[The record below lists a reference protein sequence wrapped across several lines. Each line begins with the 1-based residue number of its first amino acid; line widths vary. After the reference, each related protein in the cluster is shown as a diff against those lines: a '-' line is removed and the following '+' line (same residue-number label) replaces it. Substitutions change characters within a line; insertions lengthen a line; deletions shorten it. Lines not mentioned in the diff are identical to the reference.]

1 MLTKTD
7 TLTLDINLDL
17 PETPANPK
25 EKYNTDV
32 IHAETSKLK
41 AFFALLKFRLSALVV
56 FSSAIG
62 YALGVDEITDWKK
75 FTIFCFSS
83 FIITG
88 SANTLNQVIEK
99 EYDKN
104 MKRTKT
110 RPLPTGIISQT
121 EGIIF
126 AVILAIIGGALL
138 ITFVNAFTAA
148 LGLLSLFLYAFVYT
162 PSKRISSFSVFVGAF
177 PGAFPPL
184 IGWVA
189 STGEISQYALILFA
203 IQFIWQFPH
212 FWAIAW
218 LGNDDY
224 VKAGFKM
231 LPSGGK
237 TLRTSI
243 QILTYTMFLLP
254 IGLMPYVY
262 KMAGST
268 SAIIIF
274 VCGLLFLVP
283 AWLLVKKGDN
293 KSALILMFS
302 SFFYLPIV
310 QLALLFDKL

>member
-7 TLTLDINLDL
+7 NLTLDINL
-17 PETPANPK
+17 ETQQKSTETQDIIP
-25 EKYNTDV
+25 V
-32 IHAETSKLK
+32 ETSKLK
-41 AFFALLKFRLSALVV
+41 AFFELLKFRLSALVV

-62 YALGVDEITDWKK
+62 YALGVEQITDWTK
-75 FTIFCFSS
+75 FAIFCFSS

-88 SANTLNQVIEK
+88 AANTLNQVIEK

-104 MKRTKT
+104 MKRTKA
-110 RPLPTGIISQT
+110 RPLPTGVISRT

-126 AVILAIIGGALL
+126 AVILAIIGGVLL
-138 ITFVNAFTAA
+138 VVFVNVFTAA

-162 PSKRISSFSVFVGAF
+162 PSKRISSFSVFIGAF

-189 STGEISQYALILFA
+189 ATGEISQFALILFA

-218 LGNDDY
+218 LGDEDY

-243 QILTYTMFLLP
+243 QILTYTLFLLP
-254 IGLMPYVY
+254 IGLMPYVNG
-262 KMAGST
+262 MAGGV

-274 VCGLLFLVP
+274 ICGLLFLIP
-283 AWLLVKKGDN
+283 AWLLVRKGDN

>member
-1 MLTKTD
+1 MLTNSD
-7 TLTLDINLDL
+7 NVTLDINLEL
-17 PETPANPK
+17 PETPTDK
-25 EKYNTDV
+25 HNTDV

-62 YALGVDEITDWKK
+62 YALGVEQITDWKK
-75 FTIFCFSS
+75 FAVFCFSS

-88 SANTLNQVIEK
+88 SANTINQVIEK

-110 RPLPTGIISQT
+110 RPLPTGVISPA
-121 EGIIF
+121 EGIVF
-126 AVILAIIGGALL
+126 ATILAIIGGALL
-138 ITFVNAFTAA
+138 VTFVNSLTAA
-148 LGLLSLFLYAFVYT
+148 LALLSLFLYAFVYT
-162 PSKRISSFSVFVGAF
+162 PSKRISSSSVFIGAF

-189 STGEISQYALILFA
+189 SNGEITHFALILFA
-203 IQFIWQFPH
+203 IQFLWQFPH

-243 QILTYTMFLLP
+243 QILMYTLFLLP
-254 IGLMPYVY
+254 VGLMPYVY
-262 KMAGST
+262 GMSGKI
-268 SAIIIF
+268 SAIVIF
-274 VCGLLFLVP
+274 AAGLLFLVP

-293 KSALILMFS
+293 KSALFLMFS

>member
-7 TLTLDINLDL
+7 NLTLDINLDL
-17 PETPANPK
+17 PETPTNKK

-62 YALGVDEITDWKK
+62 YALGVEQITDWKV
-75 FTIFCFSS
+75 FAIFCFSS

-99 EYDKN
+99 EYDKD

-110 RPLPTGIISQT
+110 RPIPTGVISQA
-121 EGIIF
+121 EGIVF

-138 ITFVNAFTAA
+138 VTFVNSLTAA
-148 LGLLSLFLYAFVYT
+148 LALLSLFLYAFVYT
-162 PSKRISSFSVFVGAF
+162 PSKRISSFSVFIGAF

-189 STGEISQYALILFA
+189 SNGEITQFALILFA

-237 TLRTSI
+237 TLRTAI
-243 QILTYTMFLLP
+243 QILTYTTFLLP

-262 KMAGST
+262 GMSGSI

-274 VCGLLFLVP
+274 ICGLLFLVP

-293 KSALILMFS
+293 KSALMLMFS

-310 QLALLFDKL
+310 QLSVII